1 MSPSELVNCV
11 FTSWSP
17 TLGDP
22 TVMGWVTVVCY
33 LAATVLSAFTS
44 YSLIGR
50 QRVFWLG
57 LTVLLL
63 ALAINKQLDLQSA
76 LTEAGRCLAKA
87 QRWYEER
94 QSVQVK
100 FIFWVMATSLVA
112 ALLSAWVMRHD
123 LGKIWLALVGLA
135 FLVAFIAVRAAG
147 FHHFDRF
154 IGFAFG
160 SIRMNWV
167 LELGGIAAIIG
178 NALFLLLRCRVAT
191 R

>member
-1 MSPSELVNCV
+1 
-11 FTSWSP
+11 
-17 TLGDP
+17 
-22 TVMGWVTVVCY
+22 MGWVTVVCY

>member
-1 MSPSELVNCV
+1 VSPSELVNCV